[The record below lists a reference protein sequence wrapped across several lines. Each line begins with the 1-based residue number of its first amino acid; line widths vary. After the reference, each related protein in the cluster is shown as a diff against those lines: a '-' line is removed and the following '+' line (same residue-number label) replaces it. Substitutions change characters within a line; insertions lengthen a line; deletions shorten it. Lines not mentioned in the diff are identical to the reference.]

1 MWGWTCD
8 ATAAD
13 GCASTLCAYFLFLTG
28 VRPCGVARNTGKRRT
43 SGHRSR
49 VRLERVALVTASE
62 GGVTDVRRAVRLK
75 LPHGR
80 REFHDGPL
88 AARAAPNLS
97 YGANVLRVSGRP
109 LREPPHAFGVRWEPY
124 DLVLLRPSSHGS
136 HGSLG
141 FIGKARTISRP
152 RVTRPASMPD
162 TRCCTSRNC
171 MVRSRSV
178 GGR

>member
-1 MWGWTCD
+1 M
-8 ATAAD
+8 
-13 GCASTLCAYFLFLTG
+13 
-28 VRPCGVARNTGKRRT
+28 
-43 SGHRSR
+43 
-49 VRLERVALVTASE
+49 
-62 GGVTDVRRAVRLK
+62 RRAVRLK

-162 TRCCTSRNC
+162 TRCAPRATVWC
-171 MVRSRSV
+171 VAVVSV
-178 GGR
+178 GDDLVILARASVRVRGEGVAAPTQRPTRLYGLWSAGTALSLVSSGIVLLLSGGAHESLAWLHIPM